1 MTQPTRLEVKP
12 CPFCGSANI
21 SEGEVLTSNPDGGV
35 STQSRRRDCGALGPD
50 AHLRAGEL
58 DFGDVKATI
67 AWNRRAP
74 VEVQAEAVRAAVDYD
89 DVVSICEAPGI
100 GLPVDCV
107 EKVVEIIRL
116 VSSRTEC
123 TRLNQC
129 TCALDSRRT

>member
-67 AWNRRAP
+67 AWNRR
-74 VEVQAEAVRAAVDYD
+74 
-89 DVVSICEAPGI
+89 VVSICEAPGI